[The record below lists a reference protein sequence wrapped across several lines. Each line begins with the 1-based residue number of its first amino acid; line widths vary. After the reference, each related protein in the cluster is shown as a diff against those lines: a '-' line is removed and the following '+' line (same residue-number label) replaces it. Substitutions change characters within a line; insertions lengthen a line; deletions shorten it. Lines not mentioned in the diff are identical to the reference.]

1 MKKLLPI
8 LVLCISQLV
17 SAQEKD
23 QSIGFFYSSFGANGY
38 FDWDSLKFL
47 FDKDLL
53 TDINSVEFPPSGE
66 AFYDIG
72 LSYTQ
77 YWSKNVEFQSG
88 ITYSRHRFEKE
99 ATLIQENLLE
109 IPVGLK
115 INLVKYLFIKGDI
128 LLDFNLGSKTTSNTR
143 SGIGFQASAGLQFP
157 FQSGL
162 NVYLSPFYNGRSI
175 LPFSDPTNND
185 PIISAGLRIGM
196 SYRI

>member
-23 QSIGFFYSSFGANGY
+23 QSIGFFYSSFGANVY
-38 FDWDSLKFL
+38 FDWDYL
-47 FDKDLL
+47 
-53 TDINSVEFPPSGE
+53 EFPNIDSPADENPVQLPPSGE

-77 YWSKNVEFQSG
+77 YWSKTFEFQSG

-175 LPFSDPTNND
+175 LPFSYPTNND

>member
-17 SAQEKD
+17 YAQEKTNLLD
-23 QSIGFFYSSFGANGY
+23 FSILVLGQMPT
-38 FDWDSLKFL
+38 DWDYLKFPNIDSPA
-47 FDKDLL
+47 DKIRCNCHHREKHFMILD
-53 TDINSVEFPPSGE
+53 
-66 AFYDIG
+66 Y
-72 LSYTQ
+72 YT
-77 YWSKNVEFQSG
+77 YWSKTLEFQSG

-115 INLVKYLFIKGDI
+115 INLVKYLFIKGDV